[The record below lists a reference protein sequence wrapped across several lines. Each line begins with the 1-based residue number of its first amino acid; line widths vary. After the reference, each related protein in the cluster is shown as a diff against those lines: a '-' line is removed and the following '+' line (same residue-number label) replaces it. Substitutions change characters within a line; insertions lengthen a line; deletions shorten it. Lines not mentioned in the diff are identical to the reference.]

1 MYRCIIKLR
10 LYIKKLI
17 FKIYEY
23 NFYHKEYIQF
33 IRINNMASKAKQTKA
48 PTVYAFVLYNGFIT
62 RGCTFVTVSSTHPE
76 SEVDGEIVFDSYK
89 QYYSD
94 DVKGRYVKSVKSI
107 DEIVQE
113 LSEKLE
119 NVVYTKDSIFLCR
132 SNVTDVVKVLK
143 EVTGAKQ
150 CSTMGVYATDEQ
162 ETEEKAT
169 AKKVS
174 PKTAKADEEVEDEE
188 SKTKKVAPKKIVS
201 KKTKD
206 VEQEEE
212 QVEEDKPAKKVIAK
226 APTKPKVVT
235 KPKVESEE
243 EGEQEIEAKPA
254 PKKVVKTAPKTI
266 AKKVTT
272 ELDDDLEED
281 VVVQTKGKSAPK
293 GGTKT
298 QIVISDDE
306 EEAEN

>member
-1 MYRCIIKLR
+1 
-10 LYIKKLI
+10 
-17 FKIYEY
+17 
-23 NFYHKEYIQF
+23 
-33 IRINNMASKAKQTKA
+33 MASKAKQTKA

-76 SEVDGEIVFDSYK
+76 SEVDGEIIFDSYK

-150 CSTMGVYATDEQ
+150 CSTMGVYATDDQ
-162 ETEEKAT
+162 ETEEKATT

-188 SKTKKVAPKKIVS
+188 SKTKKVAPKKIVA

-226 APTKPKVVT
+226 PAAKPKVVA
-235 KPKVESEE
+235 KPKVETEDE

-254 PKKVVKTAPKTI
+254 PKKTVAKSAPKTI

-272 ELDDDLEED
+272 ELDADLEED
-281 VVVQTKGKSAPK
+281 VVVQTKGKSQPK
-293 GGTKT
+293 GGSKT

>member
-1 MYRCIIKLR
+1 
-10 LYIKKLI
+10 
-17 FKIYEY
+17 
-23 NFYHKEYIQF
+23 
-33 IRINNMASKAKQTKA
+33 MASKAKQPKA

-76 SEVDGEIVFDSYK
+76 TEVDGEIVFDSYK

-107 DEIVQE
+107 DEIVE
-113 LSEKLE
+113 GLSEKLE

-150 CSTMGVYATDEQ
+150 CSTMGVYGTDEQ
-162 ETEEKAT
+162 ETEEKST
-169 AKKVS
+169 TKKVL

-188 SKTKKVAPKKIVS
+188 SKTKKVAPKKTVP
-201 KKTKD
+201 KKTTTKD

-212 QVEEDKPAKKVIAK
+212 QVEQDKPVKKVAAK
-226 APTKPKVVT
+226 SVAKPKPS
-235 KPKVESEE
+235 KPKVETEDE
-243 EGEQEIEAKPA
+243 EGEQDIEATPT
-254 PKKVVKTAPKTI
+254 PKKPVGKTAAKTT

-272 ELDDDLEED
+272 ELDADLEED
-281 VVVQTKGKSAPK
+281 VVVQTKGKSQPK
-293 GGTKT
+293 GGSKTK
-298 QIVISDDE
+298 IVISDDE